1 MYPLW
6 SLLILLGLL
15 ALPSALPPQP
25 WPSLAAAHTDSKS
38 TLARIIAQGLMK
50 HNAEGRIQNL
60 HLLSSL
66 NTSGQAVPGMMSW
79 LMNGLKLQQ
88 QQLES
93 SLNITNIHLDYGG
106 IQMSSHQEWLS
117 ANISLDF
124 DIELRM
130 PFSNK
135 IVRMHAY
142 MSLVVEFWLEK
153 DEFGRRD
160 LVMGKCHAE
169 PRSVHLMVLTE
180 PAWIYLFWSP
190 SSSLPMAIP
199 PNIKHFLR
207 NLREN
212 LEQVIPHLVE
222 SQISR
227 EMFQIGGLIVFCGLL
242 AQATTQLTN
251 LPLPPDEPLT
261 SSLIP
266 SLPSSPTGL
275 AGDLTSALSNGLL
288 SGDLLGILEN
298 LPLLDTL
305 KLKGGPS
312 NGLLEKVGGLL
323 GKVTSEIPIL
333 NDIVDIKVT
342 NPQLLELGLVQTPDG
357 HRLYVT
363 VPVSLTLNVNI
374 LPSLPVQS
382 LIDSLTNALNNVL
395 PDLVQEKVCPM
406 LNEVL
411 SHLDVTLEHAI
422 VDQEEE
428 ADGLDRRLCGLR
440 TFAGHSCLLQMEIG
454 FHHASRL
461 NSDNKDDPQIMSKGV
476 PLVPNTQLEILGK
489 DSVVVF
495 PQSPMV
501 SLGEE
506 RDSED
511 RNVSRNMAG
520 LWTSTLLCSLLAVT
534 LIQAT
539 LSPPAVLNIGP
550 EVIKNQL
557 TQELKDHNATA
568 ILQHLPL
575 LSTIRERPAGGIPL
589 LGNMMNNIL
598 KNIIWLKVTSASI
611 LQLQIQPSDNNQ
623 ELTVTIPLDMVAG
636 FNTPLVK
643 TIVEMHLETEAQAVI
658 RMDSSSTH
666 STHPTLSDCSIS
678 HGSLRITLLH
688 KLSFLVNP
696 LANTVRSLLMP
707 ALPELLKTQV
717 SRIKGS
723 LACEDCAHYA
733 AGMELQPPDPA
744 STPGAPKPDLSSSRR
759 DTHWLIP
766 TQDGQTGIY
775 YTRNFLSTYYVQ
787 EPVFLN
793 THRLEFDFLSSAING
808 DTIQVHLGAKLL
820 DAQGNVTNR
829 FSDSAAS
836 LTMPTLDS
844 APFSFTV
851 RHDVVNA
858 AVGAL
863 LPTEELMILLDS
875 VLPELARQLK
885 LDIQVI
891 NEKAANQLSPT
902 QIVKLLTLETPEL
915 LLSQNGAKLAQ
926 LVVFEVFPTNEARR
940 PLFTLGIEASSEAQF
955 YTKGDQ
961 LILNLN
967 EISSNRIQ
975 LMNSG
980 IGLFEPEP
988 LKDVIMEILLSV
1000 LLPNQNG
1007 KLRSGIPLSM
1017 LKSLGFKAAEC
1028 SLTKDALVI
1037 TPASSENFGSPVS
1050 Q

>member
-1 MYPLW
+1 
-6 SLLILLGLL
+6 
-15 ALPSALPPQP
+15 
-25 WPSLAAAHTDSKS
+25 
-38 TLARIIAQGLMK
+38 
-50 HNAEGRIQNL
+50 
-60 HLLSSL
+60 
-66 NTSGQAVPGMMSW
+66 
-79 LMNGLKLQQ
+79 
-88 QQLES
+88 
-93 SLNITNIHLDYGG
+93 
-106 IQMSSHQEWLS
+106 
-117 ANISLDF
+117 
-124 DIELRM
+124 
-130 PFSNK
+130 
-135 IVRMHAY
+135 
-142 MSLVVEFWLEK
+142 
-153 DEFGRRD
+153 
-160 LVMGKCHAE
+160 
-169 PRSVHLMVLTE
+169 
-180 PAWIYLFWSP
+180 
-190 SSSLPMAIP
+190 
-199 PNIKHFLR
+199 
-207 NLREN
+207 
-212 LEQVIPHLVE
+212 
-222 SQISR
+222 
-227 EMFQIGGLIVFCGLL
+227 
-242 AQATTQLTN
+242 
-251 LPLPPDEPLT
+251 
-261 SSLIP
+261 
-266 SLPSSPTGL
+266 
-275 AGDLTSALSNGLL
+275 
-288 SGDLLGILEN
+288 
-298 LPLLDTL
+298 
-305 KLKGGPS
+305 
-312 NGLLEKVGGLL
+312 
-323 GKVTSEIPIL
+323 
-333 NDIVDIKVT
+333 
-342 NPQLLELGLVQTPDG
+342 
-357 HRLYVT
+357 
-363 VPVSLTLNVNI
+363 
-374 LPSLPVQS
+374 
-382 LIDSLTNALNNVL
+382 
-395 PDLVQEKVCPM
+395 
-406 LNEVL
+406 
-411 SHLDVTLEHAI
+411 
-422 VDQEEE
+422 
-428 ADGLDRRLCGLR
+428 
-440 TFAGHSCLLQMEIG
+440 
-454 FHHASRL
+454 
-461 NSDNKDDPQIMSKGV
+461 
-476 PLVPNTQLEILGK
+476 
-489 DSVVVF
+489 
-495 PQSPMV
+495 
-501 SLGEE
+501 
-506 RDSED
+506 
-511 RNVSRNMAG
+511 MAG

-707 ALPELLKTQV
+707 ALPELLKTQLCPV
-717 SRIKGS
+717 IE
-723 LACEDCAHYA
+723 ATFNDMYA
-733 AGMELQPPDPA
+733 D
-744 STPGAPKPDLSSSRR
+744 
-759 DTHWLIP
+759 
-766 TQDGQTGIY
+766 
-775 YTRNFLSTYYVQ
+775 FLRLLR
-787 EPVFLN
+787 PVFLN